1 MAKYDSLDIL
11 SRDGGLGWDQNST
24 NIILYRVKKT
34 SQIFVF
40 FILGRLDKSNTHII
54 PWNCDVAGKVQAG
67 SVRPSFS
74 HQDHSFQYPDPH
86 FSAASHFLGPNRCQA
101 DRYQTSV

>member
-1 MAKYDSLDIL
+1 MAKYGTLDI
-11 SRDGGLGWDQNST
+11 SSHDGGLEDLT
-24 NIILYRVKKT
+24 NICCLHFRHN
-34 SQIFVF
+34 
-40 FILGRLDKSNTHII
+40 RLDKSNTHII

-86 FSAASHFLGPNRCQA
+86 FSVASHFLGPNRCQA